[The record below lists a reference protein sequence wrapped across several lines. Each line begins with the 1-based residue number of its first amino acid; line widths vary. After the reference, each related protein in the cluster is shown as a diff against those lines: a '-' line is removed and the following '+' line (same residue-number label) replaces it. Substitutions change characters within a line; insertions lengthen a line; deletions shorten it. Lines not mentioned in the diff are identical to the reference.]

1 MISIVIVC
9 CFRLTYLCKGEK
21 KIGKKVHS
29 LSVFEEDVGP
39 DWIIRTLLQGKV
51 EIANDAML
59 KCADGCYT

>member
-9 CFRLTYLCKGEK
+9 RFRLTYLCKGEK
-21 KIGKKVHS
+21 VGKKVHS

-39 DWIIRTLLQGKV
+39 DWIIRTLLQWKV

-59 KCADGCYT
+59 KCGDGFYT